1 MPFRLR
7 TFYGPRIAK
16 LRLAGK
22 TPVVPGQPL
31 PEAPASRLWAPCHS
45 LLGSACA
52 VGLFAVAVGCLV
64 LLPCVLEATTITFSC
79 LLGAPSIIPIPGQ
92 STSPGEPA
100 GIAVDATG
108 NIYVAGRSRGG
119 FPTLELPANRFADF
133 VLKIDPATSKVLYS
147 TPIVGA
153 GSSAIV
159 VDQSG
164 NVYLTGQAGS
174 GFVTTP
180 NAYQKT
186 PASSTDGFVA
196 KLGPDGQLIYATF
209 LGGREIDQPNSIAV
223 DAAGNVYV
231 VGMTSSDDFP
241 VTPGALQTSGIT
253 LTAPGGFVSKL
264 SADGSRLI
272 YSTYLRNAFAEGV
285 AVDWGGNAYVTG
297 YTYTGPDS
305 ASPPDFPT
313 TPGAFQPRF
322 PAGKCPS
329 GVANHLCSTA
339 FVIKLNAAGS
349 APVFSTFLGGT
360 SGDAGH
366 AIAVDSSGNCYVA
379 GNSGSPDFPT
389 NNPFQASFKGG
400 GDAFLVKLDKSG
412 ASLAYS
418 TFFGGRGR
426 EDLAALALDPAG
438 NAYLAGRTF
447 SPDLPL
453 RNPMLAAL
461 NSGSSVVGG
470 CGTQTPSGGFNV
482 NPEGCA
488 DAFLAKFDAI
498 GSLAYSTYFGGL
510 YEEYAAGVATDGQ
523 GLAYVIGEWS
533 SGTAVFPAVG
543 PLQNSDGA
551 GIFVI
556 RVADSAPLPLFSF
569 DSVVNAASL
578 VRGTAPGG
586 LATVFGTG
594 LVKSAGIIAASG
606 TPLPRQLD
614 GVSVEIDG
622 VPAPLLAVANVNG
635 QEQINYQVPSSSRGR
650 AMVINNNGARSL
662 PILPSVVYGSPGV
675 FAVEG
680 GLAAIQHSSDFRLV
694 TANNPAA
701 RSEIIVIYATGLG
714 VVDPDPG
721 DGNPAAAS
729 PLSVTRI
736 QPAVTIGGKAAEVLF
751 SGLAPGF
758 VGLNQVNVRV
768 PESTPSGSVN
778 LVISVS
784 LPSQSTFA
792 SKPVT
797 LFVR

>member
-1 MPFRLR
+1 MLKEAVMRFWLR
-7 TFYGPRIAK
+7 
-16 LRLAGK
+16 
-22 TPVVPGQPL
+22 
-31 PEAPASRLWAPCHS
+31 APCHR

-52 VGLFAVAVGCLV
+52 VGPFLAALGCLV
-64 LLPCVLEATTITFSC
+64 LVPCVLGATTITFSF
-79 LLGAPSIIPIPGQ
+79 L
-92 STSPGEPA
+92 TPGEPA
-100 GIAVDATG
+100 GIAVDADG
-108 NIYVAGRSRGG
+108 KLYVAGRTS
-119 FPTLELPANRFADF
+119 
-133 VLKIDPATSKVLYS
+133 VMKIDPATSKVVYS
-147 TPIVGA
+147 TRLTA
-153 GSSAIV
+153 WATAIAA
-159 VDQSG
+159 DQSG
-164 NVYLTGQAGS
+164 SVYITGQAGS

-186 PASSTDGFVA
+186 PASPTDVFVA
-196 KLGPDGQLIYATF
+196 RLGPDGQLIYATF
-209 LGGREIDQPNSIAV
+209 LGGREIDQSKGIAA

-241 VTPGALQTSGIT
+241 VTAGALQTSGIS
-253 LTAPGGFVSKL
+253 LTDPGGFVSKL

-272 YSTYLRNAFAEGV
+272 YSTYLRNAWAEGV
-285 AVDWGGNAYVTG
+285 AVDSSGNAYVTG
-297 YTYTGPDS
+297 YTYTGPYS

-322 PAGKCPS
+322 SAGKCPS
-329 GVANHLCSTA
+329 GVPDHLCSTA

-366 AIAVDSSGNCYVA
+366 VIAVDSSGNCYVA
-379 GNSGSPDFPT
+379 GNSGSRDFPT
-389 NNPFQASFKGG
+389 KNAFQPSIKGAL
-400 GDAFLVKLDKSG
+400 DAFLAKLDRSG
-412 ASLAYS
+412 ASLLYS
-418 TFFGGRGR
+418 TYFGGSGVEELR
-426 EDLAALALDPAG
+426 ALAIDGAG
-438 NAYLAGRTF
+438 NAYLAGRTL
-447 SPDLPL
+447 SLDLPL

-461 NSGSSVVGG
+461 NSGSSVRGV
-470 CGTQTPSGGFNV
+470 CGRPTPSGGV
-482 NPEGCA
+482 TLYDCG
-488 DAFLAKFDAI
+488 DAFLAKFDAT

-510 YEEYAAGVATDGQ
+510 NEEYAAGVATDGQ
-523 GLAYVIGEWS
+523 GAPYVIGVWT
-533 SGTAVFPAVG
+533 SGVAVFPAVG
-543 PLQNSDGA
+543 PLQDPIGA

-578 VRGTAPGG
+578 VTGTAPAG
-586 LATVFGTG
+586 LGTVFGTG
-594 LVKSAGIIAASG
+594 LAKSPGIIAASG
-606 TPLPRQLD
+606 MPLPRQLD

-635 QEQINYQVPSSSRGR
+635 QEQINFQVPSTSRGWP
-650 AMVINNNGARSL
+650 MVINNNGVRSL
-662 PILPSVVYGSPGV
+662 PIHLATGGKWRPGV
-675 FAVEG
+675 FTVEG
-680 GLAAIQHSSDFRLV
+680 GLAAIQHSSDFQLV

-714 VVDPDPG
+714 LVDPDPG

-729 PLSVTRI
+729 PLSRTKV
-736 QPAVTIGGKAAEVLF
+736 QPTVTIGGKAAEVLF

-784 LPSQSTFA
+784 QPFESTVTG
-792 SKPVT
+792 KPVT